1 MEENCKGSKENGFED
16 KEGRV
21 VEMIE
26 VEMDKTYEGEGNEGV
41 VAEGGEGGS
50 RIRGTGKDFG
60 VG

>member
-1 MEENCKGSKENGFED
+1 
-16 KEGRV
+16 
-21 VEMIE
+21 MIE